1 MYQLNTYT
9 ELEIGHRLMS
19 SYAQKCRHGH
29 GHCYKVDICVVSD
42 GLNADGMVIDFKRL
56 KEIVKQQLDDQWDH
70 GFTLHKDDPLVP
82 AFLADAEHER
92 FHVLPEN
99 PTLEYMVKLW
109 YGDLKEALIQLHE
122 KHPEA
127 IAEGARIK
135 YVKAS
140 ETTKNTCTYS
150 ED

>member
-9 ELEIGHRLMS
+9 ELEIGHRLMT

-42 GLNADGMVIDFKRL
+42 SLNEDGMVIDFKRL
-56 KEIVKQQLDDQWDH
+56 KEIVKQQLDDKWDH
-70 GFTLHKDDPLVP
+70 GFALRQDDPLTP

-109 YGDLKEALIQLHE
+109 YGDLKEALVELRE

-127 IAEGARIK
+127 IAKGARLK
-135 YVKAS
+135 YIKAS

>member
-9 ELEIGHRLMS
+9 ELELGHRLMT
-19 SYAQKCRHGH
+19 SYAKRCAHPHGH
-29 GHCYKVDICVVSD
+29 KYCVDICVASED
-42 GLNADGMVIDFKRL
+42 LNADGMVIDFKRL

-70 GFTLHKDDPLVP
+70 GFALHEKDPLTP

-109 YGDLKEALIQLHE
+109 YGDLKQAIEDLKA

-127 IAEGARIK
+127 IAASARLK
-135 YVKAS
+135 YIKAS

>member
-19 SYAQKCRHGH
+19 SYAVRCRNLHGH
-29 GHCYKVDICVVSD
+29 KYCVDICVESD
-42 GLNADGMVIDFKRL
+42 GLNKDGMVIDFKRL
-56 KEIVKQQLDDQWDH
+56 KEIVKQQLDDPWDH
-70 GFTLHKDDPLVP
+70 SFTLHKDDPLTP
-82 AFLADAEHER
+82 AISQDPTTAR

-109 YGDLKEALIQLHE
+109 YGDLKEALIELHE
-122 KHPEA
+122 RHPEA
-127 IAEGARIK
+127 IAEGARLK
-135 YVKAS
+135 YIKAS

>member
-19 SYAQKCRHGH
+19 SYAEKCRNLHGH
-29 GHCYKVDICVVSD
+29 KYCVDICVESAN
-42 GLNADGMVIDFKRL
+42 LNADGMVIDFKRL
-56 KEIVKQQLDDQWDH
+56 KEIVKQQLDDPWDH
-70 GFTLHKDDPLVP
+70 AFTLHEKDPLTP
-82 AFLADAEHER
+82 AILRDEATVR

-127 IAEGARIK
+127 IAEGARLK
-135 YVKAS
+135 YIKAS